1 MISQE
6 KNETVSNIL
15 SDAAQK
21 SYEKIKALILRIFTL
36 LKRQKN
42 QKNLK
47 EEFYDSYIDFAR
59 KLDSEGHHE
68 ESYSYMI
75 IYGMYYRIMD
85 CSNSLIE
92 HESFFL
98 DLFNA
103 FDDLLNVKLNDPE
116 RYEEK
121 YLEFEY
127 YRAKMQEY
135 YYRNLAVPSPYF
147 NKETLNEI
155 TAHLSGGLK

>member
-59 KLDSEGHHE
+59 KLDNL
-68 ESYSYMI
+68 
-75 IYGMYYRIMD
+75 R
-85 CSNSLIE
+85 
-92 HESFFL
+92 
-98 DLFNA
+98 
-103 FDDLLNVKLNDPE
+103 NVL
-116 RYEEK
+116 
-121 YLEFEY
+121 
-127 YRAKMQEY
+127 
-135 YYRNLAVPSPYF
+135 
-147 NKETLNEI
+147 
-155 TAHLSGGLK
+155 

>member
-59 KLDSEGHHE
+59 KLKSEGYDNE
-68 ESYSYMI
+68 CYNYMAI
-75 IYGMYYRIMD
+75 CEMYYHLMD
-85 CSNSLIE
+85 RPDELISYE
-92 HESFFL
+92 KFFN

-103 FDDLLNVKLNDPE
+103 FDGLLSSTISKSVD
-116 RYEEK
+116 YDEK
-121 YLEFEY
+121 YDEFLLY
-127 YRAKMQEY
+127 TTKMQEY
-135 YYRNLAVPSPYF
+135 YYKNLAVPSRSYDEECC
-147 NKETLNEI
+147 NKI
-155 TAHLSGGLK
+155 ICGLSGDF